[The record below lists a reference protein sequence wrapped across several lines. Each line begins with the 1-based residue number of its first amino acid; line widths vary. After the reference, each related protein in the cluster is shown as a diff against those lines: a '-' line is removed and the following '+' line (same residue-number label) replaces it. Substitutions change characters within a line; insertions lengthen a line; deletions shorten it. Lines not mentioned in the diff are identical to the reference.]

1 MKYTKITLK
10 NLKACYNNVHGN
22 IYYLDPDEGNYQIFE
37 DFDYLELVSFLRE
50 GCQMIYVDGPA
61 RSPFIL

>member
-1 MKYTKITLK
+1 MKYMKITLK
-10 NLKACYNNVHGN
+10 NLKACYNNLNGN
-22 IYYLDPDEGNYQIFE
+22 IYYLDPDDGKFYIFE
-37 DFDYLELVSFLRE
+37 GFHYLDLESFLRN